1 MIKIVGITLLV
12 LVLLVTACG
21 QADQAPQEAGIAE
34 IGLAFEVP
42 ADWQQVAGQNAWTP
56 SQDSGVRVGVDW
68 MELEPPMEVEA
79 VMLPGQSQ
87 VLASEPVTLSW
98 AGGRRIT
105 LEVYVSPWEG
115 EGRAPVES
123 VESHVLVVRT
133 DGGTRLAVDFYASAP
148 TEEALKEAESVL
160 QRMVDSS
167 RLDGD

>member
-21 QADQAPQEAGIAE
+21 QADQRPQEAGIAE
-34 IGLAFEVP
+34 IGLTFEVP
-42 ADWQQVAGQNAWTP
+42 ADWQRMGDEVAWTP
-56 SQDSGVRVGVDW
+56 SEESETRVGVKW
-68 MELEPPMEVEA
+68 MALEPPMEAEA

-87 VLASEPVTLSW
+87 VLDSEPVTLGW
-98 AGGRRIT
+98 ASGRRIT
-105 LEVYVSPWEG
+105 LEVYAPPVEG

-123 VESHVLVVRT
+123 VESHVLVVRA

-148 TEEALKEAESVL
+148 TEEALKEAESAL